1 MISKIT
7 NILKPLIGTNFSSK
21 DLEQRGIVN
30 TIQYKCKEKIL
41 ELTNNEILI
50 KESTSNKDIQIET
63 IETCPHIYNV
73 DIKSH
78 SLNKVFSTNLISV
91 EKLRRFYTD
100 SNNHIIYIFVDYTV
114 ENLIENS
121 YHYDSITTIRDIKVK
136 NIENIQWGVLQI
148 LNKGQLQIRN
158 ANKKNLFTNISR
170 EEWLKILITEV
181 IKFKEEFT
189 QKWENF
195 LIKYNKN

>member
-1 MISKIT
+1 M
-7 NILKPLIGTNFSSK
+7 
-21 DLEQRGIVN
+21 
-30 TIQYKCKEKIL
+30 
-41 ELTNNEILI
+41 
-50 KESTSNKDIQIET
+50 
-63 IETCPHIYNV
+63 
-73 DIKSH
+73 
-78 SLNKVFSTNLISV
+78 NKVFSTNLISV